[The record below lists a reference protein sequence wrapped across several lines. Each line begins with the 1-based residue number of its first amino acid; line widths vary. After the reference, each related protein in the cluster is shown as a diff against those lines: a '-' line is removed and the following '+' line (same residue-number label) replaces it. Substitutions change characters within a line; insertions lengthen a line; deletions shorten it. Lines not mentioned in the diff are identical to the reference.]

1 MERVEAAGR
10 EEERNKEL
18 SVCERMLLCLCG
30 YACEE
35 GREGERMGGGGR
47 KEGRE
52 REERR
57 ERVEGREREKK
68 GGREGEET
76 YGERE

>member
-1 MERVEAAGR
+1 MGRVEAAGR

-52 REERR
+52 KRKE
-57 ERVEGREREKK
+57 
-68 GGREGEET
+68 
-76 YGERE
+76 GERERRHGERELDWIRLGGRNQQK